1 MWKYE
6 QSKESEDIITVT
18 DTQTDVQFE
27 LIKQISDD
35 FNGNQAVWFWCQVL
49 KSELNRAFGN
59 ASVDSKYSREF
70 AVVLDDDAFKVWKL
84 FVTNPTELYEVSG
97 IEDKCLLFGIIQN
110 FKIVNDIEKINV
122 IRK

>member
-18 DTQTDVQFE
+18 DTQTDVKFE
-27 LIKQISDD
+27 LIKQMSED
-35 FNGNQAVWFWCQVL
+35 FNGNRAVWFWCQVL
-49 KSELNRAFGN
+49 NAELNRQFGN
-59 ASVDSKYSREF
+59 ADKDSKISREF
-70 AVVLDDDAFKVWKL
+70 AIVVDDDAFKLWKL
-84 FVTNPTELYEVSG
+84 FLTNPTELYEVSG

>member
-35 FNGNQAVWFWCQVL
+35 FNGNQAIWFWCQVL
-49 KSELNRAFGN
+49 NAELNRQFGN
-59 ASVDSKYSREF
+59 ADKDSNISREF
-70 AVVLDDDAFKVWKL
+70 AIVVDDDAFKVWKL
-84 FVTNPTELYEVSG
+84 FMTNPTELYETSG

>member
-35 FNGNQAVWFWCQVL
+35 FNENQAVWFWCQVL
-49 KSELNRAFGN
+49 NAELNRQFGS
-59 ASVDSKYSREF
+59 ADKDSKIGREF
-70 AVVLDDDAFKVWKL
+70 AIVVDDDAFKVWKL

-110 FKIVNDIEKINV
+110 FKIVNDIEKSM
-122 IRK
+122 

>member
-35 FNGNQAVWFWCQVL
+35 FNGNRAMWFWCQVL
-49 KSELNRAFGN
+49 NAELNRQFGS
-59 ASVDSKYSREF
+59 ADKDSKIGREF
-70 AVVLDDDAFKVWKL
+70 VIVVDDDAFKVWKL

>member
-70 AVVLDDDAFKVWKL
+70 AVVLDDDSFKVWKL
-84 FVTNPTELYEVSG
+84 FMTNPTELYEISG
-97 IEDKCLLFGIIQN
+97 IEDKCLLFNIIQN
-110 FKIVNDIEKINV
+110 FKVVNDIATIN
-122 IRK
+122 IIKE

>member
-35 FNGNQAVWFWCQVL
+35 FNGNRAVWFWCQVL
-49 KSELNRAFGN
+49 NAELNRQFGN
-59 ASVDSKYSREF
+59 EDKDSNISREF
-70 AVVLDDDAFKVWKL
+70 AIVVDDDAFKVWKL
-84 FVTNPTELYEVSG
+84 FMTNPTELHETSG
-97 IEDKCLLFGIIQN
+97 IEDKCLLFNIIQN
-110 FKIVNDIEKINV
+110 FKVVNDIATIN
-122 IRK
+122 IIKE

>member
-18 DTQTDVQFE
+18 DTRTDVQFE
-27 LIKQISDD
+27 LIKQMSED
-35 FNGNQAVWFWCQVL
+35 FNGNRAVWFWCQVL

-59 ASVDSKYSREF
+59 ADKDSKISREF
-70 AVVLDDDAFKVWKL
+70 AIVVDDDAFKLWKL
-84 FVTNPTELYEVSG
+84 FLTNPTELYEVSG

>member
-35 FNGNQAVWFWCQVL
+35 FNGNQDVWFWCQVL
-49 KSELNRAFGN
+49 NAELNRQFGN
-59 ASVDSKYSREF
+59 ADKDSGVSREF
-70 AVVLDDDAFKVWKL
+70 AIVVDDDAFKVWKL
-84 FVTNPTELYEVSG
+84 FMTNPTELYEVSG

>member
-6 QSKESEDIITVT
+6 HSDESKDIITVT
-18 DTQTDVQFE
+18 DTQTDVYFE
-27 LIKQISDD
+27 LIKHISDD

-49 KSELNRAFGN
+49 NAELNRQFGN
-59 ASVDSKYSREF
+59 ADKDSIVSREF
-70 AVVLDDDAFKVWKL
+70 AIVVDDDAFKVWKL
-84 FVTNPTELYEVSG
+84 LATNPTKLYEISG

>member
-6 QSKESEDIITVT
+6 HSDESKDIITVT

-49 KSELNRAFGN
+49 KAELNRQFG
-59 ASVDSKYSREF
+59 SGDKDSKISREF
-70 AVVLDDDAFKVWKL
+70 AIVVDDDAFKVWKL
-84 FVTNPTELYEVSG
+84 FMTNPTELYEVSG
-97 IEDKCLLFGIIQN
+97 IENKCLLFGIIQN

>member
-18 DTQTDVQFE
+18 NTQTDVQFE

-35 FNGNQAVWFWCQVL
+35 FNGNRAVWFWCQVL
-49 KSELNRAFGN
+49 NAELNRQFGN
-59 ASVDSKYSREF
+59 ADKDSKIGREF
-70 AVVLDDDAFKVWKL
+70 AIVVDDDAFKVWKL

>member
-6 QSKESEDIITVT
+6 HSDESKDIITVT
-18 DTQTDVQFE
+18 ETQTDVQFE

-49 KSELNRAFGN
+49 KAELNRQFG
-59 ASVDSKYSREF
+59 SGDKDSKISREF
-70 AVVLDDDAFKVWKL
+70 AIVVDDDAFKVWKL
-84 FVTNPTELYEVSG
+84 FMTNPTELYEVSG
-97 IEDKCLLFGIIQN
+97 IENKCLLFGIIQN

>member
-18 DTQTDVQFE
+18 DTQTDVKFE
-27 LIKQISDD
+27 LIKHISDD

-49 KSELNRAFGN
+49 NAELNRQFGN
-59 ASVDSKYSREF
+59 ADKDSNVSREF
-70 AVVLDDDAFKVWKL
+70 AIVVDDDAFKVWKL
-84 FVTNPTELYEVSG
+84 FMTNPTGLYEVSG
-97 IEDKCLLFGIIQN
+97 IENKCLLFGIIQN

>member
-35 FNGNQAVWFWCQVL
+35 FNGNCAVWFWCQVL
-49 KSELNRAFGN
+49 NAELNRQFGS
-59 ASVDSKYSREF
+59 ADKDSKIGREF
-70 AVVLDDDAFKVWKL
+70 AIVVDDDAFKVWKL

>member
-6 QSKESEDIITVT
+6 HSDESKDIITVT

-49 KSELNRAFGN
+49 NAELNRQFESA
-59 ASVDSKYSREF
+59 DKYSKIGREF
-70 AVVLDDDAFKVWKL
+70 AIVVDDDAFKVWKL

>member
-49 KSELNRAFGN
+49 NAELNRQFGS
-59 ASVDSKYSREF
+59 ADKDSKIGREF
-70 AVVLDDDAFKVWKL
+70 VIVVDDDAFKVWKL

>member
-27 LIKQISDD
+27 LIKQMSED
-35 FNGNQAVWFWCQVL
+35 FNGNRAVWFWCQVL

-59 ASVDSKYSREF
+59 ADKDSKISREF
-70 AVVLDDDAFKVWKL
+70 AIVVDDDAFKLWKL
-84 FVTNPTELYEVSG
+84 FLTNPTELYEVSG

>member
-18 DTQTDVQFE
+18 DTQTDVKFE
-27 LIKQISDD
+27 LIKHISDD

-49 KSELNRAFGN
+49 NAELNRQFGN
-59 ASVDSKYSREF
+59 ADKDSKISREF
-70 AVVLDDDAFKVWKL
+70 AIVVDDDAFKVWKL
-84 FVTNPTELYEVSG
+84 FMTNPTELYETSG

>member
-6 QSKESEDIITVT
+6 HSDESKDIITVT

-35 FNGNQAVWFWCQVL
+35 FNGNRAVWFWCQVL
-49 KSELNRAFGN
+49 NTELNRQFGN
-59 ASVDSKYSREF
+59 VDKDSKISREF
-70 AVVLDDDAFKVWKL
+70 AIVVDDDAFKVWKL
-84 FVTNPTELYEVSG
+84 FMTNPTELYEVSG

>member
-6 QSKESEDIITVT
+6 HSDESKDIITVT

-49 KSELNRAFGN
+49 NTELNRQFGN
-59 ASVDSKYSREF
+59 ADKDSKISREF
-70 AVVLDDDAFKVWKL
+70 AIVVDDDAFKVWKL
-84 FVTNPTELYEVSG
+84 FMTNPTELYEVSG